1 MHRRFRALPVGVHW
15 LDSRANFLKQYLAAN
30 VDAGIVDLIAIEECE
45 VMLGERCPQGVIGQ
59 RSTSVI
65 PDGELCR

>member
-1 MHRRFRALPVGVHW
+1 MHRRYRGFRALPVGVHW

-45 VMLGERCPQGVIGQ
+45 VMLGERSP
-59 RSTSVI
+59 
-65 PDGELCR
+65 